1 MPQRGPSP
9 LSGTLH
15 RAQVSGGRSTY
26 HGVHML
32 SRGLGARDDSRQR
45 VGDICALLGAHIFS
59 APLPPSPR
67 TPARQRWAG
76 CREEDRT
83 LVDRRRRARAR
94 RRAAS
99 RRAPHRVVR
108 VGFGG
113 RLQAW
118 RLALCSPSAKGALR
132 RGICARVG
140 GGRLPMP
147 PVRRPPPSIRARG
160 STPPPTPRETTPKK
174 ASCKKSVEP
183 LRGVRLR
190 PPLRPSLHHTCPP
203 TPTPPTHAAVH
214 VRSPFVRHRCE
225 QEEPALRG
233 QSSEPGRLVRLRKVA
248 NQTRRRYC
256 RAEGPRPA
264 PRTHDPPPPREARAW
279 RS

>member
-15 RAQVSGGRSTY
+15 RAQVSGRRSTY

-45 VGDICALLGAHIFS
+45 RVGDICALWGAHIFS

-94 RRAAS
+94 RRAAR

-160 STPPPTPRETTPKK
+160 STPFPTPRATPKK
-174 ASCKKSVEP
+174 PAVRKASNLFEACGCGRPSVPRSTTHAPPPHPTHTRRRTRP
-183 LRGVRLR
+183 LTLR
-190 PPLRPSLHHTCPP
+190 PPSLR
-203 TPTPPTHAAVH
+203 AGGAG
-214 VRSPFVRHRCE
+214 
-225 QEEPALRG
+225 A
-233 QSSEPGRLVRLRKVA
+233 
-248 NQTRRRYC
+248 
-256 RAEGPRPA
+256 
-264 PRTHDPPPPREARAW
+264 ARAVE
-279 RS
+279 

>member
-1 MPQRGPSP
+1 MPFW
-9 LSGTLH
+9 
-15 RAQVSGGRSTY
+15 
-26 HGVHML
+26 
-32 SRGLGARDDSRQR
+32 
-45 VGDICALLGAHIFS
+45 GAHIFS
-59 APLPPSPR
+59 AALPPSPR

-94 RRAAS
+94 RRAAR

-160 STPPPTPRETTPKK
+160 STPPPTPRATPKK

-203 TPTPPTHAAVH
+203 APPHPHTPPYTSAHPSSAIAASR
-214 VRSPFVRHRCE
+214 RSRRCAGSRVN
-225 QEEPALRG
+225 PAVSCVSERL
-233 QSSEPGRLVRLRKVA
+233 QSDTADAESSRFDPVA
-248 NQTRRRYC
+248 SRCANAPP
-256 RAEGPRPA
+256 RAANAR
-264 PRTHDPPPPREARAW
+264 PPPREARAW

>member
-15 RAQVSGGRSTY
+15 RAQVSGRRSTY

-32 SRGLGARDDSRQR
+32 RGGWARAMTAGSGALEIF
-45 VGDICALLGAHIFS
+45 VPFWGAHIFS
-59 APLPPSPR
+59 AALPPSPR

-94 RRAAS
+94 RRAAR

-160 STPPPTPRETTPKK
+160 STPPPTPRATPKK
-174 ASCKKSVEP
+174 ASCNVKRRTS
-183 LRGVRLR
+183 LRGAAAAA
-190 PPLRPSLHHTCPP
+190 PPSLAPP
-203 TPTPPTHAAVH
+203 HMPPRPTPPTHAAVH

-248 NQTRRRYC
+248 IRYC
-256 RAEGPRPA
+256 RCRVEPI
-264 PRTHDPPPPREARAW
+264 
-279 RS
+279 